1 MSGSHQ
7 APIMLII
14 VLGSAAGGGLPQ
26 WNCNGRNSA
35 GVRKGVAGLKARTQA
50 SVAVSANGRDWVLL
64 NATPDLRQQINET
77 QELQP
82 AADKGARNSPIKAV
96 VLTNGDVDA
105 IAGLLTLREAQAFT
119 VYGSKRVLDVLAANT
134 IFDVLDASIVA
145 RKPMALGK
153 PFAVE
158 GPEGAVGIEIE
169 AFPVPGK
176 VALYLEDAAKA
187 GEGFGTQEGDTV
199 GLKVRGSGSDRHFYY
214 VPNCAKLDAATS
226 ARLKGAP
233 LLFFDGTL
241 YTNDEMIAQGLLN
254 KTGERIGHMNMSGRD
269 GSLEQF
275 APLDIGRKIYIHIN
289 NSNPALRENS
299 RERAAVEAAGWEV
312 SYDGME
318 IRV

>member
-1 MSGSHQ
+1 MV
-7 APIMLII
+7 IK
-14 VLGSAAGGGLPQ
+14 VLGSAAGGGFPQ

-35 GVRKGVAGLKARTQA
+35 DVRKGVAGLAPRTQT
-50 SVAVSANGRDWVLL
+50 SVAVSAEGRQWVLL
-64 NATPDLRQQINET
+64 NASPDLRQQINDT
-77 QELQP
+77 RALHPDLQG
-82 AADKGARNSPIKAV
+82 GARNSPIKAV

-105 IAGLLTLREAQAFT
+105 IAGLLTLREGQPFT
-119 VYGSKRVLDVLAANT
+119 IYGTARVLDVLASNS
-134 IFDVLDASIVA
+134 IFKVLDPKLVK
-145 RKPMALGK
+145 RVRMELNR

-158 GPEGAVGIEIE
+158 GPSGPVGIEIE

-176 VALYLEDAAKA
+176 VALYLEDAAA
-187 GEGFGTQEGDTV
+187 GAGLGTREGDTV
-199 GLKVRGSGSDRHFYY
+199 GLKVTDSATRRYFVFIPG
-214 VPNCAKLDAATS
+214 CARLDDALR
-226 ARLKGAP
+226 ARLKGAS
-233 LLFFDGTL
+233 LVFFDGTL

-254 KTGERIGHMNMSGRD
+254 KTGERIGHMNMSGHE